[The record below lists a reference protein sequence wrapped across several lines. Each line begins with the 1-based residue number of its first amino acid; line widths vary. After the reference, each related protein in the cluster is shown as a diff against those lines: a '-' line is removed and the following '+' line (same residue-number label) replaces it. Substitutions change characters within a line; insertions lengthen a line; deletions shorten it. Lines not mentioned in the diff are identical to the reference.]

1 MAEALHD
8 VRVVEDGVETPD
20 PEDHAT
26 EAIDRRTTQSDGEI
40 RTPSL
45 PAALDA
51 RARRGVGS
59 AVGDDV
65 EGALDRTQ
73 TRNTTPF
80 PRARRAHPDGAWR
93 ASAKRLAGR
102 VEASVTTIR

>member
-45 PAALDA
+45 PAAPAALGA
-51 RARRGVGS
+51 RARRVGS

-73 TRNTTPF
+73 TRHTTPF
-80 PRARRAHPDGAWR
+80 PRARRAHPDDACER
-93 ASAKRLAGR
+93 AQSGSPEGSRLP
-102 VEASVTTIR
+102 